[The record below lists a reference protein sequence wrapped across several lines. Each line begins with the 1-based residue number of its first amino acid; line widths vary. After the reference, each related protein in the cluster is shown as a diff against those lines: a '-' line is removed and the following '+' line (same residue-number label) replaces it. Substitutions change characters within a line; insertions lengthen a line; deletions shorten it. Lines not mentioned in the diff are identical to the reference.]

1 MFYLRNRGLGGFIQ
15 NATASI
21 LLISSTYKSTI
32 ALAHCAQNSK
42 LGKKSIYMHF
52 KLSCGS
58 QGDYVENAIMSVNV
72 K

>member
-1 MFYLRNRGLGGFIQ
+1 MFYLRNRALGGFIQ

-42 LGKKSIYMHF
+42 LGKKAYICTSN
-52 KLSCGS
+52 CR
-58 QGDYVENAIMSVNV
+58 VEVNEIML
-72 K
+72 KML